1 MQDVTLKKQVA
12 GDFWLKLVVP
22 LCGRRLTSEKSLLIV
37 FVSCIVCFVG
47 FSDCLVHVKHF
58 FCVSALLLPH
68 CAFEHMFSQCV
79 TGFRLLPNT
88 AVECLCVCA
97 GGVNADTRTCWSC
110 SLFTWGWGTE
120 SAELS
125 DRCWDRCWNGL
136 LCSLPQ
142 SQPGWDAPG
151 EERATS
157 RECSRVPCLPSPQPA
172 PCLGTLLLSSSNP
185 TEKWPGKWFDMQ
197 ILFRIWVVAS
207 SVVYWGNVL
216 SFLCLV

>member
-97 GGVNADTRTCWSC
+97 GGVNADTR
-110 SLFTWGWGTE
+110 
-120 SAELS
+120 AHV
-125 DRCWDRCWNGL
+125 DPV
-136 LCSLPQ
+136 LCSLGAEAQNRQ
-142 SQPGWDAPG
+142 SWATAAETGAGTGCSARFPSPSLDETLRGKR
-151 EERATS
+151 ERHLVSAAVS
-157 RECSRVPCLPSPQPA
+157 PACLPHSLPRAWGLFCCLPQIRLKSDLA
-172 PCLGTLLLSSSNP
+172 NDLICRFYLGS
-185 TEKWPGKWFDMQ
+185 G
-197 ILFRIWVVAS
+197 
-207 SVVYWGNVL
+207 
-216 SFLCLV
+216 